1 MNDQAVWVTL
11 ASVAAICQRLP
22 AQADQPWL
30 GAQERQRLSGITSP
44 RRREQFLAGRW
55 LARHCLADMLGGDWR
70 GYELSAPEEGRPE
83 VMACESGAAPAGFFS
98 ISHSA
103 DWLACAVAPFPVGV
117 DIEGTT
123 RERDVA
129 ALIELT
135 CSDVEQRQMNGLS
148 ADDLK
153 RAFQARWSLKEA
165 WIKQSGSPTPG
176 MNGIPFEPCAPGD
189 VADAV
194 VLQGD
199 TLVAA
204 VTPATPASLR
214 LKGLLA
220 DKLEVS
226 AWRHSAP
233 RA

>member
-1 MNDQAVWVTL
+1 MIDQTVCVTL
-11 ASVAAICQRLP
+11 ASVAALCQRLP
-22 AQADQPWL
+22 AETGQHWL
-30 GAQERQRLSGITSP
+30 GAQERQRLSGFTSP
-44 RRREQFLAGRW
+44 RRRKQFLAGRW
-55 LARHCLADMLGGDWR
+55 LARHCLADRLGGDWL
-70 GYELSAPEEGRPE
+70 GHELSAPAEGRPE
-83 VMACESGAAPAGFFS
+83 VVTRSSAAPAGFFS

-117 DIEGTT
+117 DIEDTT

-135 CSDVEQRQMNGLS
+135 CSDAERRQMSGLS
-148 ADDLK
+148 APDLK
-153 RAFQARWSLKEA
+153 QAFHARWSLKEA
-165 WIKQSGSPTPG
+165 WIKQSGSPIPG
-176 MNGIPFEPCAPGD
+176 MNGIPFEPCAPDD

-194 VLQGD
+194 VLQGG
-199 TLVAA
+199 TFVAA

>member
-1 MNDQAVWVTL
+1 MIDQTVCVTL

-22 AQADQPWL
+22 AQADQSWL
-30 GAQERQRLSGITSP
+30 GAQESWRLSGITSR

-55 LARHCLADMLGGDWR
+55 LARHCLVDVLGGDWLDH
-70 GYELSAPEEGRPE
+70 ELSAPADGRPE
-83 VMACESGAAPAGFFS
+83 VVARTGAAPAGFFS

-117 DIEGTT
+117 DIESTT

-135 CSDVEQRQMNGLS
+135 CSDAEQRQMNGLS
-148 ADDLK
+148 AGDLK

-165 WIKQSGSPTPG
+165 WIKQSGPPIPG
-176 MNGIPFEPCAPGD
+176 MNAIPFEPCALGD

-194 VLQGD
+194 VLHGD
-199 TLVAA
+199 TCVAA
-204 VTPATPASLR
+204 VAPATPTSLR
-214 LKGLLA
+214 LKGLQA
-220 DKLEVS
+220 DRLEVS

-233 RA
+233 MV